1 MSTRSEVISLA
12 GYHGWECG
20 MKDMYEIIL
29 NNTTAI
35 SGGRVNSGD
44 TNDYSRL
51 ALRVRGF
58 RTYLDEIICII
69 RQSLATPCRGTKI
82 NKIRKDKSIST
93 LQTSPPIME
102 YGTW

>member
-20 MKDMYEIIL
+20 MKDVYEIIL
-29 NNTTAI
+29 NNTTDI

-51 ALRVRGF
+51 ALRVRGSGLISM
-58 RTYLDEIICII
+58 RSCVSSGNH
-69 RQSLATPCRGTKI
+69 SLLHVVAQ
-82 NKIRKDKSIST
+82 KST
-93 LQTSPPIME
+93 R
-102 YGTW
+102 